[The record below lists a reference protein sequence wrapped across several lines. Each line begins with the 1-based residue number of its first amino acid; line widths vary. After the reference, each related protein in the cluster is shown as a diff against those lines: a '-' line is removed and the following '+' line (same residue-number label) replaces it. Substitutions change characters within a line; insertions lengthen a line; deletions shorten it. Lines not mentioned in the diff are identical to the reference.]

1 MAQGKRT
8 DFKWLARLHWINKSL
23 SFTSCPGDASQ
34 RHREGVLHYRGLAAT
49 GLVQSNVTYRLNLE
63 EQIKIIVAV
72 HIPSSIIFDF
82 VKRYWRRRD
91 QGNSRHALEC
101 WDSILLARAAVHSK
115 TWVTGSSRCNGAL
128 STHFWCVRRDRL
140 ASERTQVKI
149 LQSPLKSRDYFSRQC
164 LTSPP
169 KITLSHSRWSRA
181 KRC

>member
-1 MAQGKRT
+1 M
-8 DFKWLARLHWINKSL
+8 
-23 SFTSCPGDASQ
+23 
-34 RHREGVLHYRGLAAT
+34 
-49 GLVQSNVTYRLNLE
+49 QSNVTCRLNLE

-115 TWVTGSSRCNGAL
+115 IWVTGPSRCNGAL

-140 ASERTQVKI
+140 APDQTPDEDIAIAIESH
-149 LQSPLKSRDYFSRQC
+149 DYFSRQC

-169 KITLSHSRWSRA
+169 KITLTHSRMSQPERWCTGLIR
-181 KRC
+181 KVNRGRETRRE